1 MLYNLFLLI
10 FYMEVNDINFEIF
23 NLIRLSSYI
32 YKVNSWPILSLEK
45 EYQLINRFYY
55 CNDLDSAKELILYHL
70 RFVIYIAKN
79 YSGYGLPQADLI
91 QEGNIGLMKAVKKFN
106 PFYGVRIISF
116 AIYWIKAKIHEYIL
130 RNWKI
135 VKIATTKSQRKLFF
149 NLRKI
154 KKKFG
159 WFNNKEIDI
168 VARRFSVS
176 KKDVRDMESRMFSK
190 DLIIDKKFDYYNPIF
205 YSSILDK
212 CSNFACNFERINWI
226 KYNIKKLKQAL
237 NYLDNRSKHIIESR
251 WLYNNKKITLK
262 KLALYYSVSA
272 ERIRQLEKNA
282 MKKLRLVLE
291 NN

>member
-1 MLYNLFLLI
+1 
-10 FYMEVNDINFEIF
+10 MEVNITNFKIF
-23 NLIRLSSYI
+23 NLGRLSSYI

-45 EYQLINRFYY
+45 EYQLTNRFYY
-55 CNDLDSAKELILYHL
+55 YGDLDSAKELILYHL

-106 PFYGVRIISF
+106 PFYGVRIVSF

-154 KKKFG
+154 KKKTG
-159 WFNNKEIDI
+159 WFNNEEINV
-168 VARRFSVS
+168 VARKFSVS
-176 KKDVRDMESRMFSK
+176 QKDVREMESRMFSK
-190 DLIIDKKFDYYNPIF
+190 DLVIDKKIDYNNPTFF
-205 YSSILDK
+205 YSIWDK
-212 CSNFACNFERINWI
+212 CSDFAYNFEKINWL
-226 KYNIKKLKQAL
+226 KYNVKKLKQAL
-237 NYLDNRSKHIIESR
+237 NYLDSRSKHIIESR
-251 WLYNNKKITLK
+251 WLYNKKKTTLK
-262 KLALYYSVSA
+262 KLALYYNISA

-291 NN
+291 SN

>member
-1 MLYNLFLLI
+1 MK
-10 FYMEVNDINFEIF
+10 VNITNFKVF
-23 NLIRLSSYI
+23 NLGRLSSYI

-45 EYQLINRFYY
+45 EYQLTNRFYY
-55 CNDLDSAKELILYHL
+55 YNDLDSAKELILYHL

-130 RNWKI
+130 KNWKI

-154 KKKFG
+154 KKKTG
-159 WFNNKEIDI
+159 WFNNQEINI
-168 VARRFSVS
+168 IARKFSVS
-176 KKDVRDMESRMFSK
+176 QKDVREMELRMFSK
-190 DLIIDKKFDYYNPIF
+190 DLVIDKKIDYYYPNFF
-205 YSSILDK
+205 YSIWDK
-212 CSNFACNFERINWI
+212 CSDFANNFEKINWV
-226 KYNIKKLKQAL
+226 KYNVKKLKQAL
-237 NYLDNRSKHIIESR
+237 NYLDSRSKHIIESR
-251 WLYNNKKITLK
+251 WLYNNQKTTLK
-262 KLALYYSVSA
+262 KLALYYNISA

-282 MKKLRLVLE
+282 MKKLKLVLE
-291 NN
+291 SN